1 MMNLIVA
8 LEQRFEGTPDGR
20 VWTLGP
26 FANSFWQRYLDVF
39 EHVRVVARV
48 RRVAAPTPGWVR
60 TDGPGVSF
68 VPVTYYLGPWQYL
81 RCRRRILAD
90 VRGVVGPSD
99 AVILRVGS
107 QVAACLEPQLR
118 RSGRPYA
125 VEVVSD
131 PYDVFSPGAVRHPLR
146 PFFRWWFPRQLRR
159 QCTEAC
165 AAAYVTKHAL
175 QRRYPPGQC
184 FSTYYSSV
192 EMREASNVPR
202 AGRVLS
208 TYYSDVELPEMAFA
222 SPLRPTSPTNSS
234 IRLIFVGTL
243 DQLYKAPDVLLDA
256 VGQCFRE
263 GIDLE
268 LIWVGRGMY
277 QPQLEA
283 RAKALG
289 LGLRVRFL
297 GQLPAGEA
305 VRGELD
311 RADLFV
317 LPSRQEGLPRAML
330 EAMARGLPC
339 IGSTV
344 GGIPELLPAE
354 DLVPPGDAVALAA
367 KIREVAR
374 DPERMA
380 RMSAR
385 NLAKAEEYRDD
396 ALRERRLAFYRH
408 VRESTETW
416 IRAARTSRHPV
427 D

>member
-1 MMNLIVA
+1 MNVVIA
-8 LEQRFEGTPDGR
+8 LEHRYEGTPDGQ
-20 VWTLGP
+20 VWTSGVM
-26 FANSFWQRYLDVF
+26 AYSFWRRYLDDFDEV
-39 EHVRVVARV
+39 HVVAREH
-48 RRVAAPTPGWVR
+48 RVAAASPGWVR
-60 TDGPGVSF
+60 ADGSGVCF
-68 VPVTYYLGPWQYL
+68 IPVTYYVGPWQYL
-81 RCRRRILAD
+81 QRRHRVLSD
-90 VRGVVGPSD
+90 VRGAMAPTD

-107 QVAACLEPQLR
+107 QVAACLESQLR

-125 VEVVSD
+125 VEVVCD

-146 PFFRWWFPRQLRR
+146 PFFRWWFTRQLRR
-159 QCTEAC
+159 QCAEAC
-165 AAAYVTKHAL
+165 AAAYVTEHAL
-175 QRRYPPGQC
+175 QRRYPPGESY
-184 FSTYYSSV
+184 STYYSSV
-192 EMREASNVPR
+192 ELRNACYVPR
-202 AGRVLS
+202 PGRVLS
-208 TYYSDVELPEMAFA
+208 TYYSDVDLPETAFA
-222 SPLRPTSPTNSS
+222 RAPRPNSHTDLS

-256 VGQCFRE
+256 AGQCFRE

-268 LIWVGRGMY
+268 LVWIGGGMY

-297 GQLPAGEA
+297 GQLPTGGA
-305 VRGELD
+305 VRDELD

-367 KIREVAR
+367 KIREVAG

-385 NLAKAEEYRDD
+385 NLAKAEEYRDE
-396 ALRERRLAFYRH
+396 ARHERRLAFYRY

-416 IRAARTSRHPV
+416 IRAARTGRHPV